1 MTKNIKQTAALLLS
15 SIALFWA
22 SCSST
27 ITSPQSYING
37 VIEPEHLSPVY
48 ECTDVM
54 LQAIR
59 NQSVTPPPATR
70 AFAMAHLSGF
80 LAVNGID
87 QKYDSKHEVRAAPD
101 NTNEEVAYLVAF
113 TDSLSDALNASFVF
127 DQKRMLA
134 RYAETEAKANGIRY
148 GKYVASVIISDRI
161 NDGAEPNQANF
172 YLDHYGKRSDLLAW
186 SPTGPFYGAKHG
198 PRFGTFGRGLFPG
211 WGAQKPWVMDDK
223 TRFRANP
230 FLDPESEEF
239 ANQYE
244 EIKAL
249 GGSES
254 STRTADET
262 TIAFFWED
270 GPRGVT
276 PPGHW
281 QIIAMKITQ
290 KMDLSLL
297 EQARLFSLLS
307 MAQADAAITTWD
319 SKYYYDIVRPET
331 VIRTRASEFGQT
343 GDKAWKSLIP
353 TPSFPAYTSG
363 HSTFSGASARILA
376 NFLGTDQV
384 SFSSQSPDLVNWP
397 EQLTGVTRSYTSL
410 WEAAEEAGMS
420 RIYGGIHWQEDNT
433 EGLRVGRELAD
444 FVFNHAFRANK

>member
-1 MTKNIKQTAALLLS
+1 MTKKVKLLAVLSLSTIALLCT
-15 SIALFWA
+15 

-27 ITSPQSYING
+27 IRNSQSYING
-37 VIEPEHLSPVY
+37 VIEPENLTTVY

-70 AFAMAHLSGF
+70 AFAMSHLSGF
-80 LAVNGID
+80 LAVNGI
-87 QKYDSKHEVRAAPD
+87 QGKYVSKYDLEAAPK

-113 TDSLSDALNASFVF
+113 TDSLSDALNASFLF

-134 RYAETEAKANGIRY
+134 SYSDGEAKANGIRY
-148 GKYVASVIISDRI
+148 GKYVASVIIKDRI
-161 NDGAEPNQANF
+161 NDGAEPNLAKF
-172 YLDHYGKRSDLLAW
+172 YLDRYEKRSDRLAW
-186 SPTGPFYGAKHG
+186 SPTGPFYGAQHG
-198 PRFGTFGRGLFPG
+198 PRFNTFSRGLFPG
-211 WGAQKPWVMDDK
+211 WGAQKPWVMEDK
-223 TRFRANP
+223 TQFRARP
-230 FLDPESEEF
+230 FIDPEGEAF

-249 GGSES
+249 GGGES
-254 STRTADET
+254 SSRTADQT

-290 KMDLSLL
+290 EMELSLI
-297 EQARLFSLLS
+297 EQARLFALLS

-319 SKYYYDIVRPET
+319 SKYQYDIVRPET
-331 VIRTRASEFGQT
+331 VIRTRAAEFGLT
-343 GDKAWKSLIP
+343 GDKTWKSLIP

-376 NFLGTDQV
+376 NFIGTDQV
-384 SFSSQSPDLVNWP
+384 AFSSRSPDLVNWP
-397 EQLTGVTRSYTSL
+397 KQLSGVTRSYTSL
-410 WEAAEEAGMS
+410 WDAAEEAGMS

-433 EGLRVGRELAD
+433 EGLRVGKELAD
-444 FVFNHAFRANK
+444 FVYKNSFRSKQ